1 MSIQLPD
8 LRLEDFLFLDSF
20 LRLGG
25 KGPVL
30 TSLSVPQGSSSSFLF
45 GSGPPAL
52 AAGPAF
58 GASQAPT
65 FGPSPSSGQQSAPS
79 FGSLSTPLF
88 SAGSHPAPSAFGS
101 VTSSTQP
108 PVFGQQAAQQPAF
121 GSAAPTTGECRPS
134 SSLLVSKIMY
144 FIFFFMKRT
153 INYMEKDDFGIA
165 CVFIYRNCLP

>member
-8 LRLEDFLFLDSF
+8 LRLENFLFLDSF
-20 LRLGG
+20 LRMGG
-25 KGPVL
+25 QRPIL

-58 GASQAPT
+58 GASQPPT
-65 FGPSPSSGQQSAPS
+65 FGPSPGSSQQSAPS

-88 SAGSHPAPSAFGS
+88 SAGSQPAPSAFGS

-121 GSAAPTTGECRPS
+121 GSGTPSTGECPPS
-134 SSLLVSKIMY
+134 SSLLVSKIIY

-165 CVFIYRNCLP
+165 CVFKYRDCPP